1 VSLVTSLRAL
11 TTTQRFAAVALACAA
26 ALALA
31 LLAQYGFAKQPCPW
45 CILQRLIFIAI
56 GALALLGALL
66 GARLARI
73 VCAALVLAFALLGAA
88 AAQWQNAVAAKSSSC
103 NLTLA
108 DKVLNALDVEALM
121 PTLFK
126 VTANCADAEV
136 RVFGVAFEHWSL
148 ALYLVLAFVAT
159 SILLKLRRGV

>member
-1 VSLVTSLRAL
+1 MSFITTLRAL

>member
-1 VSLVTSLRAL
+1 MSLITSLRAL

-45 CILQRLIFIAI
+45 CILQRVIFVAV
-56 GALALLGALL
+56 GAFALLGALL
-66 GARLARI
+66 GARAARI
-73 VCAALVLAFALLGAA
+73 VCAAFVLAFALLGAS
-88 AAQWQNAVAAKSSSC
+88 AAQWQNAVASKSSSC

-108 DKVLNALDVEALM
+108 DKILNALDVEALM
-121 PTLFK
+121 PMLFK
-126 VTANCADAEV
+126 VTANCADAAV

-148 ALYLVLAFVAT
+148 ALYLVLALLAT
-159 SILLKLRRGV
+159 SILLKLRRGI